1 MKKRNIIF
9 FSLFSFVCLLMFWL
23 TPIKVASINDNNPP
37 VKNQVLKENQN
48 KSEEK
53 VQTINYAPFLY
64 YENYDYIGSGNEFAG
79 FKVVL
84 QYPLN
89 EDGIYQF
96 RRDGAGTSIAFVYQL
111 TPEGIIELSYF
122 PETYDNTDFR
132 DHPDTLDDSTSLIM
146 PLELG
151 VGDTFFSGYQEEQ
164 EYEVINILDDF
175 TVNQVTYHDVLV
187 LSLKQDTSDATQYFY
202 YAPQYGLI
210 YDEFAFNDDFSMYIT
225 NQLKST
231 RNRLYYPNV
240 KFKKFFKE

>member
-23 TPIKVASINDNNPP
+23 PPINVASINDNNPP
-37 VKNQVLKENQN
+37 KKDQVLKDNQN

-89 EDGIYQF
+89 EEGIYQF

-132 DHPDTLDDSTSLIM
+132 DHPNTLDGFTSLIM

-164 EYEVINILDDF
+164 EYEVIDILDNF

-225 NQLKST
+225 SQLKST
-231 RNRLYYPNV
+231 RNKLYYPNV
-240 KFKKFFKE
+240 KFKQFFKE

>member
-1 MKKRNIIF
+1 MKRKVFIFLSLLTFIGSIIF
-9 FSLFSFVCLLMFWL
+9 WL
-23 TPIKVASINDNNPP
+23 PPIKVASINDNNPP
-37 VKNQVLKENQN
+37 IKDQVLKDNQN

-89 EDGIYQF
+89 EEGIYQF

-132 DHPDTLDDSTSLIM
+132 DHPDTFDDSTSLIM

-187 LSLKQDTSDATQYFY
+187 LSLKQDTNDTTQYFY

-210 YDEFAFNDDFSMYIT
+210 YDEFAFKDEFSMYIT
-225 NQLKST
+225 NELKSVQ
-231 RNRLYYPNV
+231 NKMYYPKV
-240 KFKKFFKE
+240 KFKQFFKE

>member
-9 FSLFSFVCLLMFWL
+9 FSLLSFVFFILFWL
-23 TPIKVASINDNNPP
+23 PPIKGASISENNPP
-37 VKNQVLKENQN
+37 VKNQVLNDNQN
-48 KSEEK
+48 KTEEK
-53 VQTINYAPFLY
+53 VKAINYAPFLF

-89 EDGIYQF
+89 EEGIYQF

-132 DHPDTLDDSTSLIM
+132 NHPDTLDDSTSLIM
-146 PLELG
+146 PLEMG

-175 TVNQVTYHDVLV
+175 TVNQETYHDVLV
-187 LSLKQDTSDATQYFY
+187 LSLKQETNDVTQHFY

-210 YDEFAFNDDFSMYIT
+210 YDEFAFNDEFSMYVT
-225 NQLKST
+225 SQLKSVQ
-231 RNRLYYPNV
+231 NKKYYPNV
-240 KFKKFFKE
+240 KFKLFFKE